1 MANAKKK
8 PKPLKPLNR
17 CDNKFV
23 QWMVMNNLELP
34 GNYAVNPSLYK
45 DDPLYVAWKAAWS
58 SAYPSGIMNGQ
69 KQGRKQIEVINKKHR
84 SPMSYYEMADLFE
97 GCKNGREYGLKIE
110 RWHGIFPNEQD
121 EALDDWHVNQFGH
134 KV

>member
-23 QWMVMNNLELP
+23 QWMVENNLELP

-45 DDPLYVAWKAAWS
+45 DDPLYAAWKAAWS

-69 KQGRKQIEVINKKHR
+69 KQGRKQIEMVNTKYRK
-84 SPMSYYEMADLFE
+84 PMSYLEMADLFE
-97 GCKNGREYGLKIE
+97 GCNHGREYGLKIE
-110 RWHGIFPNEQD
+110 RWHGIFHE
-121 EALDDWHVNQFGH
+121 EHEV
-134 KV
+134 